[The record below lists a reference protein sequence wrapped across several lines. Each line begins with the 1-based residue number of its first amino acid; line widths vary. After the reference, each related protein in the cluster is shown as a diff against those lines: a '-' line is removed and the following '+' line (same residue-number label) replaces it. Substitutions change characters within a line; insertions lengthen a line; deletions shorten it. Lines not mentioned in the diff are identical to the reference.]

1 MRRFFLF
8 IRLILESLR
17 FALQALQSNLLRT
30 TLSLLGVSIGI
41 FAIVGVFTIVD
52 SLERKIRNDMAF
64 IGDNV
69 MYIQK
74 FPWSFGPG
82 NGDFPFWKYAARPSN
97 TESEFR
103 FLEENLQNA
112 KAVSF
117 LAQRG
122 RNTAKYQNKSIE
134 GVFLTGASFQYPQIQ
149 ELEINEGRFF
159 TSQESI
165 KKQNVVIIGAEI
177 EEALFSGISA
187 LGKTIKIKG
196 KPFIVIG
203 VMKKEG
209 TNFFGFSPRDT
220 QIIMPYGA
228 FGTLYRIGYQA
239 VEPTIALKGFEDDEG
254 LTALEG
260 EVTGL
265 MRAKRSIKP
274 KEESDFALNRTEAFA
289 DAISSLFSILNLAG
303 SFIGSFSI
311 LVGGFGIANIMFV
324 SVKERTG
331 LIGIQKSLGAKN
343 YFILSQF
350 LFESIFLSLIGGGVG
365 LFLVYLIS
373 LIPIESFD
381 IVLSI
386 SNLMTGLVISSTI
399 GLLSGVIPAYLAAR
413 MDPVEAIRA

>member
-1 MRRFFLF
+1 MRFFRF
-8 IRLILESLR
+8 IRLIAESVR
-17 FALQALQSNLLRT
+17 FALQALKSNLLRT

-74 FPWSFGPG
+74 FPWSFGPRK
-82 NGDFPFWKYAARPSN
+82 DEYPFWKYLARPAN
-97 TESEFR
+97 TESEFK
-103 FLEENLQNA
+103 FLEQNLTQA
-112 KAVSF
+112 KAVAY

-122 RNTAKYQNKSIE
+122 GNTAKYLNRRIE
-134 GVFLTGASFQYPQIQ
+134 GVALTGASFQYAQIQ
-149 ELEINEGRFF
+149 DLEIKEGRFF
-159 TSQESI
+159 TSQEST
-165 KKQNVVIIGAEI
+165 KKQNVVVIGAEI
-177 EEALFSGISA
+177 EEALFSGLNP
-187 LGKTIKIKG
+187 LGKTIKIKN

-220 QIIMPYGA
+220 QVITPYGA
-228 FGTLYRIGYQA
+228 FGALYRIGYQG
-239 VEPTIALKGFEDDEG
+239 VEPTIALKGFEDDKG
-254 LTALEG
+254 LRELEG
-260 EVTGL
+260 EVEGL
-265 MRAKRSIKP
+265 LRAKRSIKP
-274 KEESDFALNRTEAFA
+274 REESDFAINRTEAFA

-303 SFIGSFSI
+303 TFIGSFSI

-381 IVLSI
+381 IVI
-386 SNLMTGLVISSTI
+386 SFGNLMTGLIISSSI
-399 GLLSGVIPAYLAAR
+399 GLISGVVPAYLAAR